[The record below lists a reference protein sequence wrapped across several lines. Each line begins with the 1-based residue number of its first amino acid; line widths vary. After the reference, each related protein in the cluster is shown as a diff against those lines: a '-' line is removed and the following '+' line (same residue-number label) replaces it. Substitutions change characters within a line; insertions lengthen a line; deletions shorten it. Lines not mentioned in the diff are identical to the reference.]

1 MEGRVHPTATGWRG
15 AEQDWLGYD
24 QQQWLRFQQDGKY
37 ILELCTHTYIQSYNI
52 MRGVRRSRAEM
63 RER

>member
-37 ILELCTHTYIQSYNI
+37 ILELCTHTSSLTISC
-52 MRGVRRSRAEM
+52 VECDDHVLK
-63 RER
+63 